1 MLASAENSPSEGITG
16 ETCAGRNDNARN
28 TRVARALR
36 IRIYHLKAERRARAC
51 AWQER
56 ERDHRA
62 LQEDELDQILVDGLT
77 LRRLRALVHQLEWV
91 AP

>member
-1 MLASAENSPSEGITG
+1 MLAAAETPPSAALSG
-16 ETCAGRNDNARN
+16 ESYAAWNKKARN
-28 TRVARALR
+28 TRIARALR
-36 IRIYHLKAERRARAC
+36 IRIHHLKAERRARAR

-77 LRRLRALVHQLEWV
+77 LRRLRSLVHQLEWV